1 MQEGYKSGFVAILG
15 RPNVG
20 KSTLLNRLV
29 GQKVAIMSDK
39 PQTTRNKIQAVITR
53 PDAQIVL
60 LDTPGVHKPKHKL
73 GSFMLSEVQRALEE
87 VDAVLLVLDATEKI
101 GAGDRYV
108 VEQLSKINTPVFLLL
123 NKVDLLKKEKL
134 PDIIRQAGTLCDF
147 TEILPL
153 AAKTGLNVELLVD
166 KIVEKLPY
174 GPQYYPED
182 MVTDQPER
190 LIIGEMVREKA
201 LHLTRDEVPHAIAVE
216 VEEVTKRLN
225 KDLVYVQAVIYV
237 ERDSQKG
244 IIVGKNGSMLKKIG
258 RLAREDIEKLLGNRI
273 YLDLWVKVKDDWRNR
288 DGCLKSLGY
297 DE

>member
-134 PDIIRQAGTLCDF
+134 PDIIRQAGTLGDF

-216 VEEVTKRLN
+216 VEEVTKRPN

>member
-134 PDIIRQAGTLCDF
+134 PGIIRQAGELGDF

-216 VEEVTKRLN
+216 VEEVTKRPN

>member
-1 MQEGYKSGFVAILG
+1 MQKGYKSGFVAILG

-123 NKVDLLKKEKL
+123 NKVDLLQKEKL
-134 PDIIRQAGTLCDF
+134 PDIIRRAGELGDF

-153 AAKTGLNVELLVD
+153 AAKTGMNVELLVD

-174 GPQYYPED
+174 GPQYYPDD

-201 LHLTRDEVPHAIAVE
+201 LHLTRDEVPHAVAVE
-216 VEEVTKRLN
+216 VEEVTKRSN
-225 KDLVYVQAVIYV
+225 KDLVYVRAVIYV

-258 RLAREDIEKLLGNRI
+258 RLAREDIEKLLGTRI

>member
-134 PDIIRQAGTLCDF
+134 PDIIRQAGELGDF

-216 VEEVTKRLN
+216 VEEVTKRPN